1 MSDLEDPGSLS
12 PRNWSDAGSG
22 SHYSNTGS
30 GPLSDNDLDSG
41 SEASGPVVESNHGDD
56 SHTYNTASDVDGY
69 SAVEN
74 NHSDS
79 NNNDS
84 DESQDSPSYGES
96 GEEQQ
101 DSKYGHSS
109 KQFLLVLRHKV
120 SETLLGFYSALAQL
134 TTDPCSFLWWSP
146 VFCCQK
152 ETQAKALITLERSY
166 FADLFALF

>member
-1 MSDLEDPGSLS
+1 MGRFRLSVVSDLDDPGSQS

-56 SHTYNTASDVDGY
+56 STHTYNTASDVDGY

-101 DSKYGHSS
+101 DSKYVHSS
-109 KQFLLVLRHKV
+109 KQFLLVLRYKV
-120 SETLLGFYSALAQL
+120 SETPL
-134 TTDPCSFLWWSP
+134 TWFFIWAIKGLYAC
-146 VFCCQK
+146 
-152 ETQAKALITLERSY
+152 TLNLS
-166 FADLFALF
+166 

>member
-1 MSDLEDPGSLS
+1 MSDLDDPGSLS
-12 PRNWSDAGSG
+12 PRHWSDAGSG

-56 SHTYNTASDVDGY
+56 STHTYNTASDVDGY

-120 SETLLGFYSALAQL
+120 SETPVGF
-134 TTDPCSFLWWSP
+134 
-146 VFCCQK
+146 
-152 ETQAKALITLERSY
+152 
-166 FADLFALF
+166 

>member
-1 MSDLEDPGSLS
+1 MSDLDDPGSLS

-56 SHTYNTASDVDGY
+56 STHTYNTASDVDGY

-120 SETLLGFYSALAQL
+120 SETPVGFLFGPSESFPALRLSFSSLRLLSMYIQ
-134 TTDPCSFLWWSP
+134 
-146 VFCCQK
+146 
-152 ETQAKALITLERSY
+152 
-166 FADLFALF
+166 